1 MAPRYCVDVSD
12 LDLFRPEPHG
22 QTAIERALFQEAY
35 LSQSLLC
42 SGMTSIRRLSFND
55 PGRAFEAFFGL
66 SNGVERIAKLILV
79 SDHYA
84 RTSQF
89 PDTGILKSYGHNLR
103 RLLERVEAVASE
115 RQVVLEDAPS
125 EDTGSKAVVDFLTT
139 FARTDRYYNINRLVQ
154 GDGDV
159 IDDPV
164 SRWVDLVKSHA
175 PAKRRRMPTE
185 KEQEHLALARNL
197 DASGLPI
204 LMNFNALSGVSLG
217 NVERAVAQNYED
229 DWIGV
234 EGMLLA
240 LRPLRFLTKTIW
252 CLNNARQALPY
263 YSEIFVDWAAPDS
276 HLRKRRGF
284 PRGRN

>member
-1 MAPRYCVDVSD
+1 MSD
-12 LDLFRPEPHG
+12 LDLFRPEPRG
-22 QTAIERALFQEAY
+22 QTAIERAVLQEAY
-35 LSQSLLC
+35 LAESLLC
-42 SGMTSIRRLSFND
+42 GGMTSIRRLSYND

-89 PDTGILKSYGHNLR
+89 PDTGMLKSYGHDLR
-103 RLLERVEAVASE
+103 RLLERVEEVASE
-115 RQVVLEDAPS
+115 RQVELEDAPS
-125 EDTGSKAVVDFLTT
+125 ENTGSEAVVDFLTK
-139 FARTDRYYNINRLVQ
+139 FARTDRYYNINRMVQ
-154 GDGDV
+154 GDGDF

-175 PAKRRRMPTE
+175 PEKRRRMPSE
-185 KEQEHLALARNL
+185 KEQEHLALARHL

-204 LMNFNALSGVSLG
+204 LTNFNALSGDSLG
-217 NVERAVAQNYED
+217 NLERVVAQNYED
-229 DWIGV
+229 AWIGV

-252 CLNNARQALPY
+252 RLNNARQPLPY
-263 YSEIFVDWAAPDS
+263 YSEIFVHWAQPDS
-276 HLRKRRGF
+276 QLRSRRGF